1 MYFKSERVMEA
12 LVRQR
17 SRMASSLRDRGLELM
32 AARRNRVRG
41 RDKTRQDISYVNIAY
56 NFLAHSLPKH

>member
-1 MYFKSERVMEA
+1 
-12 LVRQR
+12 
-17 SRMASSLRDRGLELM
+17 MASSLQDRGLELM

-56 NFLAHSLPKH
+56 NFLAHSLPKR

>member
-1 MYFKSERVMEA
+1 
-12 LVRQR
+12 
-17 SRMASSLRDRGLELM
+17 MASSLRDRGLELM

-56 NFLAHSLPKH
+56 NFLEHSLPKR

>member
-56 NFLAHSLPKH
+56 NFLAHSLPKR